1 MGEGTVLDADAF
13 LMKGE
18 MTAPFTHWAGN
29 PATESRSRSLPR

>member
-1 MGEGTVLDADAF
+1 VLDADAF